1 MKLTPALAVEKV
13 LYRLALLHEGSVTA
27 AQVFLELP
35 ISLEEVEQFGDQV
48 ADGRSVVRN
57 DFGEY
62 LAYDFPELQ
71 RQMPAPPKDCPTC
84 FGDIEPA
91 PTEGGKVQRQGLIC
105 DSCYGSLQ
113 NIQTTEPDETSWAK
127 LSHFFRGEEESED
140 LKVVARIEHEIFFL
154 ALRSELPQFTH
165 TTIAAQSRLPADQI
179 KERLDRMAARRYLK
193 VGLLPTGDAVAYS
206 IPEGLTYP
214 RALYERHTGESL
226 RPPSRRLELEVESRS
241 SEDAATAPTKPWPNV
256 RATPRTPAKPPPKIT
271 IKSRRQRPPSAIT
284 PSLTPRAQSPAPNPL
299 PGVSPSNAAH
309 PGEPSEESPA
319 EDAPAQ
325 AVGTAI
331 GTPLPAESSESAALP
346 ESEVAESEV
355 AESEVPEPQVP
366 EPEGAQDEPTPEA

>member
-1 MKLTPALAVEKV
+1 M
-13 LYRLALLHEGSVTA
+13 SA
-27 AQVFLELP
+27 ARAFLELP

-71 RQMPAPPKDCPTC
+71 RQMPAPPNDCPTC
-84 FGDIEPA
+84 FGDLEPA
-91 PTEGGKVQRQGLIC
+91 PTEGGQTQRQGLIC
-105 DSCYGSLQ
+105 QDCYASLQ
-113 NIQTTEPDETSWAK
+113 KIQKTEPDATSWAK

-140 LKVVARIEHEIFFL
+140 LKVVARIEHEIFYL

-179 KERLDRMAARRYLK
+179 KERLDRMAARRYVK

-241 SEDAATAPTKPWPNV
+241 EEPSTRSWPSV
-256 RATPRTPAKPPPKIT
+256 RATPRTPAPPPAPAKPAFKIT
-271 IKSRRQRPPSAIT
+271 IKSRRQRPPSGTAT
-284 PSLTPRAQSPAPNPL
+284 PTLTARSGNPL

-309 PGEPSEESPA
+309 PCETESGTINVEPASEEP
-319 EDAPAQ
+319 ETQ
-325 AVGTAI
+325 AVGAAI
-331 GTPLPAESSESAALP
+331 GTPLGAESALTDLGSVSDTPPPPAEAGEP
-346 ESEVAESEV
+346 ESPPDA
-355 AESEVPEPQVP
+355 P
-366 EPEGAQDEPTPEA
+366 PEG

>member
-27 AQVFLELP
+27 SRAFLELP
-35 ISLEEVEQFGDQV
+35 ISLEEIEQFGDQV

-71 RQMPAPPKDCPTC
+71 RQMPAPPNDCPTC

-91 PTEGGKVQRQGLIC
+91 PTEGGKTQRQGLIC
-105 DSCYGSLQ
+105 DSCYTSLQ
-113 NIQTTEPDETSWAK
+113 KIQKTEPDETSFAK

-140 LKVVARIEHEIFFL
+140 LKVVARIEHEIFYL

-179 KERLDRMAARRYLK
+179 KERLDRMAARRYVK

-206 IPEGLTYP
+206 IPQGLTYP

-226 RPPSRRLELEVESRS
+226 RPPSRRLELEVESRG
-241 SEDAATAPTKPWPNV
+241 EEPVTKPWPNV
-256 RATPRTPAKPPPKIT
+256 RATPRTPAAPVKPPFTIT
-271 IKSRRQRPPSAIT
+271 IKSRRQRPPSGVT
-284 PSLTPRAQSPAPNPL
+284 PTLTARTGNPL

-309 PGEPSEESPA
+309 PCETESPSG
-319 EDAPAQ
+319 EAPEAQ
-325 AVGTAI
+325 AVGAAI
-331 GTPLPAESSESAALP
+331 GTPLGADSSETLSLADSSPAAEAG
-346 ESEVAESEV
+346 ESETTSE
-355 AESEVPEPQVP
+355 AP
-366 EPEGAQDEPTPEA
+366 PEA

>member
-13 LYRLALLHEGSVTA
+13 LYRLALLHEGSVSA
-27 AQVFLELP
+27 AQAFLELP

-84 FGDIEPA
+84 FGEVEPA
-91 PTEGGKVQRQGLIC
+91 PTEGGKVQRPGLIC
-105 DSCYGSLQ
+105 DACYGALQ
-113 NIQTTEPDETSWAK
+113 KYQVTEPDETSWAK

-206 IPEGLTYP
+206 IPQGLTYP
-214 RALYERHTGESL
+214 RALYERHTGESI
-226 RPPSRRLELEVESRS
+226 RPPSRRLELDVESRS
-241 SEDAATAPTKPWPNV
+241 EEPAAPPKPWPSV

-271 IKSRRQRPPSAIT
+271 IKSRRQRPPSGGLRPRLAAT
-284 PSLTPRAQSPAPNPL
+284 PSLSPVTPEP
-299 PGVSPSNAAH
+299 SPSD
-309 PGEPSEESPA
+309 E
-319 EDAPAQ
+319 PAQ
-325 AVGTAI
+325 AVGAAI
-331 GTPLPAESSESAALP
+331 GTPLEAESAEARSLADAPPPSEPPAEAPATSEPSETEADASSE
-346 ESEVAESEV
+346 
-355 AESEVPEPQVP
+355 
-366 EPEGAQDEPTPEA
+366 G

>member
-1 MKLTPALAVEKV
+1 VKLTPALAVEKV
-13 LYRLALLHEGSVTA
+13 LYRLALLHEGSVSA
-27 AQVFLELP
+27 AQAFLELP
-35 ISLEEVEQFGDQV
+35 ISLEEVEQYGDHV

-71 RQMPAPPKDCPTC
+71 RQMPAPPQDCPTC
-84 FGDIEPA
+84 FGDIDPA
-91 PTEGGKVQRQGLIC
+91 PTEGGQVQRPGLIC
-105 DSCYGSLQ
+105 DTCYGSLQ
-113 NIQTTEPDETSWAK
+113 SIQTTEPDETTFAK

-154 ALRSELPQFTH
+154 ALRSDLPQFTH

-206 IPEGLTYP
+206 IPQGLTYP

-226 RPPSRRLELEVESRS
+226 RPPSRRLELGVESRS
-241 SEDAATAPTKPWPNV
+241 EEPASAPKSWPSV

-271 IKSRRQRPPSAIT
+271 IKSRRQRPPSGLT
-284 PSLTPRAQSPAPNPL
+284 PSLTPRSGNPL

-309 PGEPSEESPA
+309 PTEVASEDTSEP
-319 EDAPAQ
+319 PAQ
-325 AVGTAI
+325 TVGAAI
-331 GTPLPAESSESAALP
+331 GTPLDADSSETRSLADTSPAA
-346 ESEVAESEV
+346 EAS
-355 AESEVPEPQVP
+355 
-366 EPEGAQDEPTPEA
+366 EPEVDAPSEG